1 MISKIK
7 KFFSYI
13 FFLIFFIILFVACTY
28 SFLVYKPDHGIK
40 FIDKVLLLDYSLK
53 IKSTSSNKNLI
64 NPFFIFEE
72 IQINDN
78 ENKELVYIPN
88 LKIGVNLIESLIQ
101 EYLSLSV
108 LEIDTLKS
116 SQGSSIETFQPFLI
130 KGNKLKIS
138 NNTIDISAKGFELL
152 ISPND
157 SKIILI
163 EGNINTFSYTEIKAF
178 IDSIDNKLFYESSH
192 SFDSNELNQINSIDL
207 SSLKDHDIY
216 VDLDTKGYIDFET
229 NQNNR
234 FDRLTFKN
242 SSITTNS
249 EFLIK
254 DINSSVFSDLNKE
267 LLGVFKSKL
276 PDQNISG
283 SISYDYKRSVIRTN
297 LTINMGGIIDS
308 NRYFSM
314 DGDEIFRSIMILSE
328 DNFSMNLL
336 SNLSNTNISSSIEE
350 INEKLNEVTETS
362 IFIEDMSSPIYQ
374 VSNKHINA
382 SISSSGRGYFA
393 FGRSFSENIKNNNH
407 KDGFYIYL
415 DLDNLSLDNIF
426 YDDSSSSN
434 TLLKSIK
441 IRSKEF
447 NFLNNNYSNIKF
459 NITFNDEI
467 YINISGKDLNGEINI
482 DQTNF
487 IKINLKD
494 TNFNFDGI
502 NIAQSNLASDISN
515 ISLRLIGNNIRT
527 EDDIF
532 QDVDFYILKNKNV
545 LTIDNI
551 KIDSK
556 RLNIGPGQDNQKA
569 YISYNNKSD
578 LYKIKGKYRFDNSS
592 GYFDNLT
599 KYNFDFFETDL
610 NIQWNSLNKLTNLE
624 GKLDFLIKDLNLDTE
639 IPETTF
645 LRALRIFN
653 LNGIFEGLDDVS
665 NNMMN
670 INRASGRF
678 IIGKNRA
685 LINSPI
691 IFETDEASMS
701 WRGEISKNKVG
712 ELDALDL
719 DLSMRLKISENI
731 PWYAAIFG
739 GVTALAGGVVIENI
753 FEDTIEN
760 ASTINFQVFGTIDKP
775 NIRRLD

>member
-13 FFLIFFIILFVACTY
+13 FFLFFFIILFVVSTY
-28 SFLVYKPDHGIK
+28 CLLIYKPDHVIK
-40 FIDKVLLLDYSLK
+40 FIDKALLLDYSLN

-64 NPFFIFEE
+64 NPYFVFKE

-78 ENKELVYIPN
+78 QNKELFYIPN

-101 EYLSLSV
+101 KYLLLTV

-116 SQGSSIETFQPFLI
+116 SQGSSEETFQPFLI

-138 NNTIDISAKGFELL
+138 NNAIDISASEFELL
-152 ISPND
+152 ISPNN
-157 SKIILI
+157 SKIVLI
-163 EGNINTFSYTEIKAF
+163 EGNINTYSYNKIKAF
-178 IDSIDNKLFYESSH
+178 IDSIDNKLFYVSSH
-192 SFDSNELNQINSIDL
+192 SFDSNALNQINSIDL
-207 SSLKDHDIY
+207 NSLKDHEIY
-216 VDLDTKGYIDFET
+216 LDLDTKGYIDFET

-234 FDRLTFKN
+234 IDRLTFKN

-249 EFLIK
+249 EFSIK
-254 DINSSVFSDLNKE
+254 DINSRVFSNSNKE
-267 LLGVFKSKL
+267 LLGIFESRL

-283 SISYDYKRSVIRTN
+283 SISYDYKKSVIRTS
-297 LTINMGGIIDS
+297 LTINMDDIIDS

-314 DGDEIFRSIMILSE
+314 DGDEIFRSIMVLSK
-328 DNFSMNLL
+328 DSFSMKLL
-336 SNLSNTNISSSIEE
+336 SNLSNTKISSSIEE
-350 INEKLNEVTETS
+350 INNKLNEVTETS
-362 IFIEDMSSPIYQ
+362 IFIEDMSSPIYL
-374 VSNKHINA
+374 VKNKHINA
-382 SISSSGRGYFA
+382 SIDSSGRGYFA
-393 FGRSFSENIKNNNH
+393 FGSSFLENIKNANH

-426 YDDSSSSN
+426 YDDSGSSN
-434 TLLKSIK
+434 TLLRGIK

-459 NITFNDEI
+459 NITFDDKI
-467 YINISGKDLNGEINI
+467 YINISGKDLNGQINI

-494 TNFNFDGI
+494 TNFKFDGI
-502 NIAQSNLASDISN
+502 NLAQSNLANDITN
-515 ISLRLIGNNIRT
+515 ISLRLIGNNIKT
-527 EDDIF
+527 EDNIF

-569 YISYNNKSD
+569 YISYHNKFD
-578 LYKIKGKYRFDNSS
+578 LYKVKGKYKFDNSS

-599 KYNFDFFETDL
+599 KYNFNFFETDL

-653 LNGIFEGLDDVS
+653 LNGIVDGLDDDS
-665 NNMMN
+665 NNLMN
-670 INRASGRF
+670 INRASGKF

-701 WRGEISKNKVG
+701 WSGEISKNKVG

-739 GVTALAGGVVIENI
+739 GVTALAGGFVIENI
-753 FEDTIEN
+753 FEETIEN

-775 NIRRLD
+775 EIKRLD

>member
-7 KFFSYI
+7 KFISYI
-13 FFLIFFIILFVACTY
+13 FFLFFFIILFVASIYT
-28 SFLVYKPDHGIK
+28 FLVYKPDHGIK
-40 FIDKVLLLDYSLK
+40 FIDKVLLLDYSLN

-78 ENKELVYIPN
+78 KNKELVYIPN

-116 SQGSSIETFQPFLI
+116 SQGSSRETLQPFFI

-138 NNTIDISAKGFELL
+138 NKTIDISAKGFELV
-152 ISPND
+152 ISQNN

-163 EGNINTFSYTEIKAF
+163 EGNINKNSYNEIKAF
-178 IDSIDNKLFYESSH
+178 IDSLDNKLFYESSH
-192 SFDSNELNQINSIDL
+192 SLDSNALNEINSIDL

-254 DINSSVFSDLNKE
+254 DINASIFSNLNKE
-267 LLGVFKSKL
+267 LLGIFNSRL
-276 PDQNISG
+276 PDQSISG
-283 SISYDYKRSVIRTN
+283 SISYDYKKSIIRTN
-297 LTINMGGIIDS
+297 LKINMGGIIDS

-314 DGDEIFRSIMILSE
+314 DGDEIFQSTMVLSE

-350 INEKLNEVTETS
+350 INDKLNEVTETS
-362 IFIEDMSSPIYQ
+362 IFVEDMSTPIYQ
-374 VSNKHINA
+374 VKNEHINA
-382 SISSSGRGYFA
+382 SISSSGEGYFA
-393 FGRSFSENIKNNNH
+393 FGRSYLEDIKKTNH
-407 KDGFYIYL
+407 KEGFYIYL

-434 TLLKSIK
+434 ALLKAIK

-467 YINISGKDLNGEINI
+467 YINIAGKDLNGEINI

-502 NIAQSNLASDISN
+502 NLAQSNLAGDISN
-515 ISLRLIGNNIRT
+515 ISLRLIGNNIKT
-527 EDDIF
+527 TDDIF
-532 QDVDFYILKNKNV
+532 QDVDFYILKNENV

-551 KIDSK
+551 NINSE
-556 RLNIGPGQDNQKA
+556 RMQIGPDKNNQKA
-569 YISYNNKSD
+569 YISYNNKLD
-578 LYKIKGKYRFDNSS
+578 LYKIKGKYRLDNSS
-592 GYFDNLT
+592 GYFDSLT
-599 KYNFDFFETDL
+599 KYNFDFFESDL
-610 NIQWNSLNKLTNLE
+610 NIQWNSLSNLTNLE
-624 GKLDFLIKDLNLDTE
+624 GRLDFLIKDVNLDTD

-645 LRALRIFN
+645 LRALKIFN
-653 LNGIFEGLDDVS
+653 LNGIVDGLDDVS
-665 NNMMN
+665 NSILN
-670 INRASGRF
+670 INRAEGKF

-685 LINSPI
+685 LISSPL
-691 IFETDEASMS
+691 IFETDEASMK
-701 WRGEISKNKVG
+701 WVGEIGKNSFG
-712 ELDALDL
+712 ELDELDL

-739 GVTALAGGVVIENI
+739 GVTAIAGGVVLENI
-753 FEDTIEN
+753 FEDAIEDV
-760 ASTINFQVFGTIDKP
+760 STINFDIYGTIDEP
-775 NIRRLD
+775 NIKRLN